1 MKVLFIG
8 NSFSQ
13 DACEYMA
20 KIAKAGNF
28 DLTTVNLVIGGC
40 SLERHC
46 SNIGMNDEKHLY
58 AKSVNAEGGEK
69 ISLDEALTQD
79 KYDVVSI
86 QQASPFSGLWE
97 TYVPFLEELV
107 AHVRE
112 LQPEA
117 KIAIHQTWAYE
128 ADAPNS
134 GFANYERDR
143 HIMHAK
149 LYECYKRAAELI
161 GADIFVPVGNLIAN
175 LRESWM
181 FDPAKYGARLTRDG
195 FHLSMDYG
203 RYAAALMWCATLGM
217 KNIEENDFVPPM
229 LGIDMMRI
237 KKIKDTVIS
246 MTQG

>member
-13 DACEYMA
+13 DACYYMSR
-20 KIAKAGNF
+20 IANAGNF
-28 DLTTVNLVIGGC
+28 DLTTVNLIIGGC

-46 SNIGMNDEKHLY
+46 SNIGMNDPNHLY
-58 AKSVNAEGGEK
+58 HKSINGATGVK
-69 ISLDEALTQD
+69 CSLDEALAED

-86 QQASPFSGLWE
+86 QQASHFSGLWE
-97 TYVPFLEELV
+97 TYEPFLQTLV

-128 ADAPNS
+128 ADS
-134 GFANYERDR
+134 DHGGFVSYERDR

-149 LYECYKRAAELI
+149 LYECYKRAAALI
-161 GADIFVPVGNLIAN
+161 GADIFVPVGNVIAT

-181 FDPAKYGARLTRDG
+181 FDPARFGVRLTRDG
-195 FHLSMDYG
+195 FHLGMDYG
-203 RYAAALMWCATLGM
+203 RYAAALTWCAALGM
-217 KNIEENDFVPPM
+217 KDIGENTFLPPM
-229 LGIDMMRI
+229 LGIDTARI
-237 KKIKDTVIS
+237 KKIKDTVIEL
-246 MTQG
+246 TNQ

>member
-13 DACEYMA
+13 DACFYMT
-20 KIAKAGNF
+20 KIAEAGDF

-46 SNIGMNDEKHLY
+46 SNIGMNDDNHLY
-58 AKSVNAEGGEK
+58 AKGIDNVNVGK
-69 ISLDEALTQD
+69 ISLDEALTED

-86 QQASPFSGLWE
+86 QQASHFSGMWE

-112 LQPEA
+112 FQPQA
-117 KIAIHQTWAYE
+117 KIAVHETWAYE
-128 ADAPNS
+128 ADS
-134 GFANYERDR
+134 VHGGFANYECNR

-161 GADIFVPVGNLIAN
+161 GADIFVPVGNVIAT

-181 FDPAKYGARLTRDG
+181 FDPEKYGARLTRDG

-203 RYAAALMWCATLGM
+203 RYAAALTWCAALGM
-217 KNIEENDFVPPM
+217 KDVKENPFVPAM
-229 LGIDMMRI
+229 LGIDKARI
-237 KKIKDTVIS
+237 EKIKDTVIS
-246 MTQG
+246 IMEN